1 MKTQNFAKA
10 LIMLIAGAFLMS
22 CSKEK
27 MKEIMTF
34 EMSGDCMVYG
44 PWEDPIPSKGVS
56 AIQVLRPTKS
66 AEKGYLQVYDFQW
79 NTDFSYKGDSIFFST
94 PYQVQENAYEKQGY
108 SANGWICGE
117 DMYIQYE
124 SWVEGVEG
132 AINCEVFGKKT
143 NNANNESS
151 VD

>member
-1 MKTQNFAKA
+1 MKTQNLVKA
-10 LIMLIAGAFLMS
+10 FIMLIAGSFLMS
-22 CSKEK
+22 CSQEK

-34 EMSGDCMVYG
+34 EMYGDCMVYG
-44 PWEDPIPSKGVS
+44 PWEDPISSKGAS
-56 AIQVLRPTKS
+56 AIQVLRPAKN
-66 AEKGYLQVYDFQW
+66 AEKGYLKVYDFQW

-94 PYQVQENAYEKQGY
+94 PYQVQEKAYEKRGY

-124 SWVEGVEG
+124 SWAEGVEG

-143 NNANNESS
+143 NNPNNESS
-151 VD
+151 VE